1 MKSGLPPGF
10 TTVLVSNV
18 SIRNNVSAGDF
29 HRSIWENAKIDEE
42 FTFSPPEVV
51 VAESLGSPYKFADI
65 LRLNVG
71 DENAEV
77 YRLGEIYYA
86 YSGEAIDEEYD
97 QVLVSYYNPENAPM
111 RNPRNAGRKPIGDSP
126 RVQTLITL
134 DSDLKA
140 QAKAAATDKGIS
152 LSQLVNDLLSEHL
165 TTTDK

>member
-1 MKSGLPPGF
+1 MKSSLPPGF

-42 FTFSPPEVV
+42 FTFSPSEVV

-86 YSGEAIDEEYD
+86 WSGKAMDDEMEAIP
-97 QVLVSYYNPENAPM
+97 VSYYNPENAPM
-111 RNPRNAGRKPIGDSP
+111 RNPRNAGRKSIGDNP
-126 RVQTLITL
+126 REKTLLTL
-134 DSDLKA
+134 DPDLKA

-165 TTTDK
+165 APISK